1 MNVYEKLRKQVSEVL
16 VPNAREIGKG
26 VADICGNFKM
36 LGLETAVWRPEK
48 IHSANLGGIEAD
60 TYLGY
65 ARIEGRWGLAIRT
78 IERDQKSGEY
88 IGQRIATLESCNNLE
103 ILANSLEEISEL
115 VACIQAAI
123 EHQAGAIDRL
133 SSKMKDLQRLRNDL

>member
-1 MNVYEKLRKQVSEVL
+1 MNAYEKLRKQVSEVL
-16 VPNAREIGKG
+16 VPNARDIGKG
-26 VADICGNFKM
+26 VAAICGNFKM

-65 ARIEGRWGLAIRT
+65 SRIEGKWGLAIRT

-88 IGQRIATLESCNNLE
+88 IGQRIATLESCSNLE
-103 ILANSLEEISEL
+103 ILADSLEKISEL
-115 VACIQAAI
+115 VACIHGAI
-123 EHQAGAIDRL
+123 ERQAGAIDRL
-133 SSKMKDLQRLRNDL
+133 SSKMKDLQLWGDDL